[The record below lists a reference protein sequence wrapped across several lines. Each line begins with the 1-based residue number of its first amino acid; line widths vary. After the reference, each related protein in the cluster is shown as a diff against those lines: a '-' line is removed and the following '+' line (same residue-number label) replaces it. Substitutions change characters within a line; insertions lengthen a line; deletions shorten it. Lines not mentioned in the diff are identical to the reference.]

1 MATTTQPQNILMEE
15 PLNVPS
21 SSSSNSNNSSNYGNA
36 NANIR
41 TPSGV
46 HIHHPRLNSL
56 EFLHMP
62 RRISNVKLHRLPQD
76 ELQRNTNLN
85 KSMSINGN
93 QVHAHHPFI
102 NPSVDLSNHQNVERE
117 EEEEDEISPLSHDN
131 FQYDS
136 EESGNNPSPPIYKK
150 SGELVKSSLKRR
162 SKSLPITP
170 KSIFHK
176 VGTKGAKHVN
186 LDHVDT
192 RLLQRSKSVHFDR
205 VLPIKLFNGNEKPID
220 VSKQMVQ
227 QDVLNFKHKPLT
239 RLDDVD
245 GSSNC
250 VPIEDLLSEDGQNAS
265 QDTWLRNPKGIFLFG
280 TNANNHNKKKKKFSL
295 DDEDSDF
302 DNYNDDDEA
311 INRLVR
317 KQGKDE
323 TFLTNGLKNLLIN
336 DNSQYPEPK
345 KNSTKPEA
353 VLDAD
358 NLFYGNSK
366 RAVGLYNKNF
376 PILSDRNHK
385 SLKLNIFLNLS
396 RGRPVFLQ
404 ELTLLSGFHNMTIVG
419 KVFVKNIYFDKK
431 IIVRYTWDAWKTFH
445 ESECVYFSNAN
456 GILPGNN
463 MDIFKFSIDDIH
475 NPNDKDS
482 NISPLEFCIQYLT
495 WSVDRSRK
503 EYWDNNNLLNYK
515 IDVVTHEAR
524 LGPTTD
530 VNDNYEMRHSLFRN
544 PFH

>member
-1 MATTTQPQNILMEE
+1 MATTTQPQNILMDES
-15 PLNVPS
+15 LNLPIT
-21 SSSSNSNNSSNYGNA
+21 SSNGDNYGNI

-41 TPSGV
+41 TSTGMGMHMRPA
-46 HIHHPRLNSL
+46 RLNSL

-62 RRISNVKLHRLPQD
+62 RRLSNVKLHRLPQD

-85 KSMSINGN
+85 KSMYFNGK

-102 NPSVDLSNHQNVERE
+102 NRSMDPSAHHQNVDR
-117 EEEEDEISPLSHDN
+117 EEEDEISPLSHDN
-131 FQYDS
+131 FQYES
-136 EESGNNPSPPIYKK
+136 EENANPSPPVYKK

-170 KSIFHK
+170 KSIFNK
-176 VGTKGAKHVN
+176 AGTRGKHVN

-205 VLPIKLFNGNEKPID
+205 VLPIKLFNENEKPID
-220 VSKQMVQ
+220 VSKQMIQ
-227 QDVLNFKHKPLT
+227 QDVLNFQHKPLT
-239 RLDDVD
+239 RFGGPI
-245 GSSNC
+245 GSTNS
-250 VPIEDLLSEDGQNAS
+250 VPIEDLLSEDNRNEYE
-265 QDTWLRNPKGIFLFG
+265 DTWLRNPKGAFYFG
-280 TNANNHNKKKKKFSL
+280 TNANNHKSKKKKFKL
-295 DDEDSDF
+295 TDDDADVDSD
-302 DNYNDDDEA
+302 NEGDET

-317 KQGKDE
+317 KQDKDE
-323 TFLTNGLKNLLIN
+323 AYLTYGLKNLLIN
-336 DNSQYPEPK
+336 EDSECSGSR

-353 VLDAD
+353 

-376 PILSDRNHK
+376 PILSDKNRK

-404 ELTLLSGFHNMTIVG
+404 EIALLTGFHNMTIIG

-431 IIVRYTWDAWKTFH
+431 IIIKYTWDAWKTFH

-456 GILPGNN
+456 NILPGSD

-482 NISPLEFCIQYLT
+482 NISQLQFCIQYQT

-503 EYWDNNNLLNYK
+503 EYWDNNNSLNYEV
-515 IDVVTHEAR
+515 DVVTHETR

-530 VNDNYEMRHSLFRN
+530 ANDNYEMKHSLFRN

>member
-1 MATTTQPQNILMEE
+1 MATTTQPQNILMDES
-15 PLNVPS
+15 LNIPS
-21 SSSSNSNNSSNYGNA
+21 GSNSSHYGNT
-36 NANIR
+36 NANVR
-41 TPSGV
+41 TPSGT
-46 HIHHPRLNSL
+46 HTHHPRLNSL
-56 EFLHMP
+56 DFLHMP
-62 RRISNVKLHRLPQD
+62 RRLSNVKLHRLPQD
-76 ELQRNTNLN
+76 ELRRNTNLN

-102 NPSVDLSNHQNVERE
+102 NPGAEVGAHQNVERE

-136 EESGNNPSPPIYKK
+136 EENANNPSPPIYKK

-176 VGTKGAKHVN
+176 AGARGKHVN
-186 LDHVDT
+186 LDHVDS
-192 RLLQRSKSVHFDR
+192 RLLHRSKSVHFDR

-220 VSKQMVQ
+220 VSKQMIQ

-239 RLDDVD
+239 RLDDFN
-245 GSSNC
+245 GSNDC
-250 VPIEDLLSEDGQNAS
+250 VPIEDLLSEDSQNTF
-265 QDTWLRNPKGIFLFG
+265 QDTWLRNPKGVFLFG
-280 TNANNHNKKKKKFSL
+280 TNANSHHKNKKKFSL
-295 DDEDSDF
+295 EDEDS
-302 DNYNDDDEA
+302 DDDEA
-311 INRLVR
+311 INRLVK

-336 DNSQYPEPK
+336 NEDQYSDAK
-345 KNSTKPEA
+345 KDSDKSEIS
-353 VLDAD
+353 LDAN

-366 RAVGLYNKNF
+366 RTVGLYNKNF

-385 SLKLNIFLNLS
+385 SLKLNVFLNLS

-431 IIVRYTWDAWKTFH
+431 IIVRYTWDAWKTVH

-503 EYWDNNNLLNYK
+503 EYWDNNDSSNYK